1 MSSGIIPGH
10 AAGEPRRMGGGL
22 SRRAVAAAL
31 AVLAAASVVR
41 GESKLSF
48 ADLLANLKSPTARTR
63 QEAAAALGE
72 SRRREAVTPLAALV
86 RDPDPKVR
94 LEVVRALK
102 QLRDLAGVPAL
113 VTSIQD
119 GDPQI
124 REEALG
130 ALVEVYSE
138 REQTFPLARFLQAF
152 SDEYDRASVP
162 PYTNVDPS
170 VHRALAAALSD
181 EQRNIREEAAYALGI
196 LDGRSE
202 VRALQAA
209 LQDPEPRV
217 RGAAATS
224 IGKLGTA
231 EDGKTLIP
239 LLGDES
245 SDVRNRAL
253 QALGVLRV
261 REAGP
266 ALRELYESNRRKEF
280 GLRVLAC
287 LSRIGDPAQGD
298 LFRELLQDPDP
309 DRRRLAVEGLARV
322 ADVSMLPGFKKDY
335 QRERNDEIRL
345 SYNFAISLLGDRAF
359 LDSLVLAL
367 SSKSLGTRGRNYLLE
382 LGPSIAPDMYPYLND
397 QDAEIRAGLADLL
410 AQLGD
415 PAAIPHLMPL
425 LSDPSTKV
433 ADRANR
439 AVEQL
444 KRAPGPGS
452 PR

>member
-1 MSSGIIPGH
+1 M
-10 AAGEPRRMGGGL
+10 PRPIVFHREARLKQTRALLALAFVALG
-22 SRRAVAAAL
+22 AVAASGA
-31 AVLAAASVVR
+31 
-41 GESKLSF
+41 GKPSF
-48 ADLLANLKSPTARTR
+48 ADLVANLKSPTAKTR
-63 QEAAAALGE
+63 QEAAVALGK
-72 SRRREAVTPLAALV
+72 SRRREAVAPLAALV
-86 RDPDPKVR
+86 RDSEPKVR
-94 LEVVRALK
+94 LEVVRALRE
-102 QLRDLAGVPAL
+102 LRDLSAVPAL

-130 ALVEVYSE
+130 ALVEIYSE
-138 REQTFPLARFLQAF
+138 REASDPLGHFLETF

-170 VHRALAAALSD
+170 VYRALSAALAD
-181 EQRNIREEAAYALGI
+181 EEKGIREKAAFALGI

-202 VRALQAA
+202 VRALVGA
-209 LQDPEPRV
+209 LQDSEPKV

-224 IGKLGTA
+224 IGKVGSG
-231 EDGKTLIP
+231 EDGKPLIP
-239 LLGDES
+239 LLADES
-245 SDVRNRAL
+245 TEVRNRVL

-266 ALRELYESNRRKEF
+266 ALRELYEANRRKDF

-322 ADVSMLPGFKKDY
+322 ADTSMLAAFKKDY
-335 QRERNDEIRL
+335 QRERSDEIKL
-345 SYNFAISLLGDRAF
+345 SYNFAITLLGDHAF
-359 LDSLVLAL
+359 LDSLVLSL
-367 SSKSLGTRGRNYLLE
+367 SSKTLGTRARNYLLE
-382 LGPSIAPDMYPYLND
+382 LGSQFSPELYPYLND
-397 QDAEIRAGLADLL
+397 QDAEIRARLADLL
-410 AQLGD
+410 AQLGNPD
-415 PAAIPHLMPL
+415 AIPHLMPL
-425 LSDPSTKV
+425 LSDPNTKV

-439 AVEQL
+439 AVELL
-444 KRAPGPGS
+444 KQAPGQAGT